1 MTNTEYSYENLPPVL
16 QENEVTVTGNGDA
29 TVTHANTINVQSGLL
44 RVHGTTTVPTYVNA
58 YGDATILAYGNVVVT
73 ASETAR
79 AYGYNNAYIIAKDN
93 ANAEL
98 FGGGIVI
105 TNDNSQAVLYDTASA
120 ICHGNSKT
128 LLYGNATATA
138 MDNAILSVR
147 DAAHAILRGHAQAHV
162 YDTSTTEA
170 YDTTTIVTNSPF
182 VQIEARNSS
191 VVAFA
196 EHIAPYVHQQGNY
209 YVFENPEDESIT
221 GQVHLVDGARV
232 DHADTET
239 THTPQDSD
247 PSITETTSKRLT
259 SQDADTQLDENT
271 PPDQSNINSE
281 NTEPLHE
288 EQQPRHA
295 QTETSTSVADLL
307 ARARKAKPEFAVEND
322 VTPEPIRAT
331 PHQTTSPAETK
342 EETETKNLLDESLL
356 SDSSAPSDFTV
367 DLSDSDEYDERIV
380 PSNSSA
386 PNIEQE
392 TNTADQVGS
401 AETNPAENPNTRD
414 IKGQKVNLKPAR
426 VQGAKPGSE
435 VEAPEG
441 QTAIEQLNYQG
452 WYVFTEPSGMQVGFQ
467 YTEENKSTPAQDE
480 VNSPE
485 KKITGGFDFDDE
497 EEEDE
502 FIPSIAS
509 IAK

>member
-1 MTNTEYSYENLPPVL
+1 MTNTEYTYNNLPPVL
-16 QENEVTVTGNGDA
+16 HENEVTITGNGDA
-29 TVTHANTINVQSGLL
+29 TITHANTINTQSGLL
-44 RVHGTTTVPTYVNA
+44 RVHGTTTTPTYVNA
-58 YGDATILAYGNVVVT
+58 SGDATILAYGNVVVT
-73 ASETAR
+73 ASESAR
-79 AYGYNNAYIIAKDN
+79 VYGYNSAYIITKDN

-98 FGGGIVI
+98 FGGGIAI
-105 TNDNSQAVLYDTASA
+105 TNDNSQAILYDTASA

-138 MDNAILSVR
+138 MDTSILSVR
-147 DAAHAILRGHAQAHV
+147 DAAHAILRGHAQAYV

-170 YDTTTIVTNSPF
+170 YDTATIVTNSPF

-191 VVAFA
+191 IVTFA
-196 EHIAPYVHQQGNY
+196 EQIIPYAHQQGNY
-209 YVFENPEDESIT
+209 YIFANPEDESIT
-221 GQVHLVDGARV
+221 GQIHLVDGARV
-232 DHADTET
+232 DHVDTET
-239 THTPQDSD
+239 THTAQESD
-247 PSITETTSKRLT
+247 PAITETTSKKLT
-259 SQDADTQLDENT
+259 SQNADTQLDENT
-271 PPDQSNINSE
+271 AAGQSDLGPE

-331 PHQTTSPAETK
+331 PYQTTPPVETK
-342 EETETKNLLDESLL
+342 EETGNLLDESLL
-356 SDSSAPSDFTV
+356 SDSSASSDFTV
-367 DLSDSDEYDERIV
+367 DLSDSDEYDERIA
-380 PSNSSA
+380 PSNSSV
-386 PNIEQE
+386 PHIEQE
-392 TNTADQVGS
+392 TDLADQIDSG
-401 AETNPAENPNTRD
+401 ETNPAENPNTRD
-414 IKGQKVNLKPAR
+414 INGQKVNLKPAR

-441 QTAIEQLNYQG
+441 QTAVEQLNHQG

-467 YTEENKSTPAQDE
+467 YTEEKENTSTQDA

>member
-1 MTNTEYSYENLPPVL
+1 MTNTEYTYNNLPPVL
-16 QENEVTVTGNGDA
+16 HENEVIITGNGDA
-29 TVTHANTINVQSGLL
+29 TITHANTINTQSGLL
-44 RVHGTTTVPTYVNA
+44 RVHGTTTTPTYVNA
-58 YGDATILAYGNVVVT
+58 SGDATILAYGNVVVT
-73 ASETAR
+73 ASESAR
-79 AYGYNNAYIIAKDN
+79 VYGYNSAYIITKDN

-98 FGGGIVI
+98 FGGGIAI
-105 TNDNSQAVLYDTASA
+105 TNDNSQAILYDTASA

-138 MDNAILSVR
+138 MDTSILSVR
-147 DAAHAILRGHAQAHV
+147 DASHAILRGHAQAYV
-162 YDTSTTEA
+162 YDTSTVEA
-170 YDTTTIVTNSPF
+170 YDTATIVTNSPF

-191 VVAFA
+191 VVTFA

-221 GQVHLVDGARV
+221 GQIHLVDGARV
-232 DHADTET
+232 DHAETEITHVTQEPDPSVTENT
-239 THTPQDSD
+239 TKRLSNQDS
-247 PSITETTSKRLT
+247 
-259 SQDADTQLDENT
+259 DTQLDENSD
-271 PPDQSNINSE
+271 PNYFDPE
-281 NTEPLHE
+281 NTASLHE
-288 EQQPRHA
+288 EQQGRHA

-331 PHQTTSPAETK
+331 PYQTEPSAETK

-356 SDSSAPSDFTV
+356 SDNSSSSYFTV
-367 DLSDSDEYDERIV
+367 DLSDSDTYDERIT
-380 PSNSSA
+380 PSNASA
-386 PNIEQE
+386 PHIEQE
-392 TNTADQVGS
+392 TVP
-401 AETNPAENPNTRD
+401 TNPVDSSETTPATNSNIRD
-414 IKGQKVNLKPAR
+414 IQGQKVNLKPAR
-426 VQGAKPGSE
+426 VQGAKPGAE

-441 QTAIEQLNYQG
+441 QTAIEQLNNQG

-467 YTEENKSTPAQDE
+467 YTEEKENTSTQDA

>member
-1 MTNTEYSYENLPPVL
+1 MTNTEYTYNNLPPVL
-16 QENEVTVTGNGDA
+16 HENEVTITGNGDA
-29 TVTHANTINVQSGLL
+29 TITHANTINTQSGLL
-44 RVHGTTTVPTYVNA
+44 RVHGTTTTPTYVNA
-58 YGDATILAYGNVVVT
+58 SGDATILAYGNVVVT
-73 ASETAR
+73 ASESAR
-79 AYGYNNAYIIAKDN
+79 VYGYNSAYIITKDN

-98 FGGGIVI
+98 FGGGIAI
-105 TNDNSQAVLYDTASA
+105 TNDNSQAILYDTASA

-138 MDNAILSVR
+138 MDTSILSVR
-147 DAAHAILRGHAQAHV
+147 DAAHAILRGHAQAYV

-170 YDTTTIVTNSPF
+170 YDTATIVTNSPF

-191 VVAFA
+191 IVTFA
-196 EHIAPYVHQQGNY
+196 EQIIPYAHQQGNY
-209 YVFENPEDESIT
+209 YIFANPEDESIT
-221 GQVHLVDGARV
+221 GQIHLVDGARV
-232 DHADTET
+232 DHADTEITHVTQEPDPSATENT
-239 THTPQDSD
+239 TKRLSNQDS
-247 PSITETTSKRLT
+247 
-259 SQDADTQLDENT
+259 DTQLDENSD
-271 PPDQSNINSE
+271 PNYFDPE
-281 NTEPLHE
+281 NTASLHE
-288 EQQPRHA
+288 EQQGRHA

-331 PHQTTSPAETK
+331 PYQTEPSAETK

-356 SDSSAPSDFTV
+356 SDNSSSSDFTV
-367 DLSDSDEYDERIV
+367 DLSDSDTYDERIT
-380 PSNSSA
+380 PSNASA
-386 PNIEQE
+386 PHIEQE
-392 TNTADQVGS
+392 TVP
-401 AETNPAENPNTRD
+401 TNPVDSSETTPATNSNIRD
-414 IKGQKVNLKPAR
+414 IQGQKVNLKPAR
-426 VQGAKPGSE
+426 VQGAKPGAE

-441 QTAIEQLNYQG
+441 QTAVEQLNNQG

-467 YTEENKSTPAQDE
+467 YTEEKENTSTQDA